1 MSQTKAVVGIG
12 TSPWHQALGSRVR
25 FVAEINGRE
34 EVIVG
39 RVKKVSTTGAL
50 MTVGVEDEND
60 QGKKVTRSVEY
71 PTSLIQGG
79 SFRTLRDGEQA

>member
-1 MSQTKAVVGIG
+1 MSQTKAIVGIG

-34 EVIVG
+34 EVIIG

-50 MTVGVEDEND
+50 MRVGVEQEND
-60 QGKKVTRSVEY
+60 AGKKITSTIEY
-71 PTSLIQGG
+71 PTALIKSG